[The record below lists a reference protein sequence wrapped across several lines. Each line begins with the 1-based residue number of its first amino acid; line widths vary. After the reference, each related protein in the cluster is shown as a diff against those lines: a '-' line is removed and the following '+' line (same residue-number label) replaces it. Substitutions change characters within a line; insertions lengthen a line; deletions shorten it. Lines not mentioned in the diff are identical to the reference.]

1 MTFTRR
7 ISPDASSLRS
17 GGNWPGAE
25 GLPAFFQG

>member
-7 ISPDASSLRS
+7 ISSSLRR

-25 GLPAFFQG
+25 GLPAFFLG